1 MASRGGR
8 DRRPRRDPRS
18 VRPDRGPCG
27 PDPRPGTRLAR
38 DSAQRITTGTTTLR
52 HFTRENRVPG
62 GTAARRPPRQP
73 ARRPPAA
80 HRGARPSLGCQ
91 EAMGQVRVTVTRS
104 SGDSGQ
110 AGGGADDPVAAPQDT
125 AGEGD
130 IPLTGEPE
138 AQGPADAV
146 RRAVRCRRE
155 RMHEPQRP
163 SSRASSTSTRAAR
176 LASPRPWNSGRT
188 IPPISVTGAPPS
200 SSRDHNATGPA
211 TTSGAASPGT
221 IILSHA
227 PPAAAARTSRIP
239 CPRRPRGAADRPA
252 RTS

>member
-1 MASRGGR
+1 MTVARAGIRAQCDRIAALAGQIRDPVRDWPGTAPSGSRPGPQRSSSASGTSPGRTGSRGE
-8 DRRPRRDPRS
+8 
-18 VRPDRGPCG
+18 
-27 PDPRPGTRLAR
+27 RL
-38 DSAQRITTGTTTLR
+38 
-52 HFTRENRVPG
+52 H
-62 GTAARRPPRQP
+62 AAPPRQP

-138 AQGPADAV
+138 AQGPADTV

-188 IPPISVTGAPPS
+188 IQPISVTGAPPS

-227 PPAAAARTSRIP
+227 PPAAAARTSRVP